1 MSVQTVLGDVKAH
14 DLGITLTHEHF
25 NLRFGHFFVKPPEN
39 LSTFLEGNITLKNVG
54 YIRQYPYSNK
64 SNLEF
69 YGKEVDDAVLEE
81 MYLFKKSGGGT
92 ILENTTHGLDPNV
105 ELMKK
110 VMQNTGINVILG
122 TGHYVAG
129 VQNNN
134 TLNET
139 TEQIYKTMLK
149 DLTDGYEEDN
159 SVKAGFIGEVG
170 SSWPMH
176 DFEKR
181 CIEAVGM
188 LQSALNCAVSFHPG
202 RHSKCPWEILR
213 IFSEAG
219 GNINKANMSHLDRTI
234 TEEDQLL
241 EFAQLGSYCQF
252 DLFGIETSLYQFNTD
267 IDMPSDAERI
277 KRIKTLINNGK
288 SNKILMSHDIH
299 TKHRL
304 VNFGGHGYSHIINN
318 IIPQMESKGIEKS
331 VIDQITI
338 QNPASW
344 LCSVKV

>member
-1 MSVQTVLGDVKAH
+1 MSVQTVLGEVQAG
-14 DLGITLTHEHF
+14 DLGVTLTHEHF
-25 NLRFGHFFVKPPEN
+25 NICFDNFFVKPPQN
-39 LSTFLEGNITLKNVG
+39 LSIFSDQDISLKNVG

-64 SNLEF
+64 SNLKF
-69 YGKEVDDAVLEE
+69 YGKEVDDAVVEE
-81 MYLFKKSGGGT
+81 MYWFKKNGGGT
-92 ILENTTHGLDPNV
+92 ILENTTHGLGRNV
-105 ELMKK
+105 KLMKTI
-110 VMQNTGINVILG
+110 MQNTGVNVILG

-129 VQNNN
+129 VQNKS
-134 TLNET
+134 TINET
-139 TEQIYKTMLK
+139 KEQIYNTMLK
-149 DLTDGYEEDN
+149 DLTNGCVEDI

-170 SSWPMH
+170 SCWPIH

-188 LQSALNCAVSFHPG
+188 LQSNLKCAVSFHPG
-202 RHSKCPWEILR
+202 RHSDCPSEILR

-219 GNINKANMSHLDRTI
+219 GNIHKANMSHLDRTI
-234 TEEDQLL
+234 SKEDKLL

-252 DLFGIETSLYQFNTD
+252 DLFGVETSLYQFNPN

-277 KRIKTLINNGK
+277 NRIKLLINNGK
-288 SNKILMSHDIH
+288 ANKILMSHDIH

-331 VIDQITI
+331 IIDQITI
-338 QNPASW
+338 QNPATW
-344 LCSVKV
+344 LCSD